1 LDTESLAEFLF
12 DGGIDL
18 GEGEW
23 WIVFGKDLGGGAEF
37 WSKLLAVTTPRSVKL
52 NKKEVMVFKFFIK
65 VFVGEYE
72 DSLFLCDF
80 FGKY

>member
-1 LDTESLAEFLF
+1 MDTESLAEFLF

-37 WSKLLAVTTPRSVKL
+37 WSKLLAVTT
-52 NKKEVMVFKFFIK
+52 I
-65 VFVGEYE
+65 
-72 DSLFLCDF
+72 
-80 FGKY
+80 